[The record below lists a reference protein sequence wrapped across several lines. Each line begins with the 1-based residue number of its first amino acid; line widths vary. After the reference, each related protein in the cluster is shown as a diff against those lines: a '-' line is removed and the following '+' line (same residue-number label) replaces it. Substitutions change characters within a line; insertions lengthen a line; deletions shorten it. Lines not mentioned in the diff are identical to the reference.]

1 MPTVHITRR
10 ERFSAAHKLSRP
22 DWSAEKNYATF
33 GKCSNPNWHGHNYDL
48 WVTVKGIPSTETGF
62 VIDLSDLGKIMKARV
77 VDKLDHKN
85 IDLDVDFMK
94 GIYSST
100 ENLAIAIWKE
110 LEAPVNELGGRLFC
124 VKLQETE
131 NNHVEY
137 YGE

>member
-10 ERFSAAHKLSRP
+10 ERFSAAHKLSRA

-48 WVTVKGIPSTETGF
+48 WVTVKGEPSAETGF
-62 VIDLSDLGKIMKARV
+62 VIDLSDLGRIMKARV

-85 IDLDVDFMK
+85 IDLDVDFMQ
-94 GIYSST
+94 GVYSST
-100 ENLAIAIWKE
+100 ENLAIAIWRE
-110 LEAPVNELGGRLFC
+110 LEVPVNELGGRLFC